1 MNKNETEI
9 QLLNIASNLRRI
21 AQWAYE
27 EPNEARRRNIEIFL
41 EQTEDFAGK
50 IDANKIATNLSDRFQ
65 KFLKEFP
72 LLKERWQTAFDNNFR
87 RLVWAEQIL
96 TWSNL
101 LG

>member
-1 MNKNETEI
+1 MNKNEIEI
-9 QLLNIASNLRRI
+9 QLLNISSNLRRI
-21 AQWAYE
+21 SQWAYE
-27 EPNEARRRNIEIFL
+27 EPNEARRRNIETFL
-41 EQTEDFAGK
+41 EQTEEFIK
-50 IDANKIATNLSDRFQ
+50 TIDADSLPKHLSDRFQ

-72 LLKERWQTAFDNNFR
+72 LLKERWQTACDNNFR